1 MDMLLAQSIASL
13 SLPVAVFTTVL
24 LPVILAIGI
33 GGIIHSVFTPQELAT
48 NAAVGYAKF
57 SVLTEIYAVIA
68 ALTLVGS
75 WDIYQNSRDVI
86 QRETNALY
94 MLALSA
100 EAYGKPVQEELRV
113 AMRFS
118 IRNYASEVVGE
129 EWPVMQG
136 RGRTENSENAFQL
149 LAETFLTAEPLTDA
163 QRAIAP
169 NIPQWISNIS
179 ETRITR
185 LSMMS
190 RTISSIVWTL
200 LLASS
205 AAILAFQWFF
215 AGARSGI
222 HFAMG
227 IVISM
232 IIGGVLLTCL
242 KLAFPFNGDYPLL
255 SSRPF
260 LAIMEIR

>member
-1 MDMLLAQSIASL
+1 MDMLLAQDIASL
-13 SLPVAVFTTVL
+13 SLPVAAFITIL

-57 SVLTEIYAVIA
+57 GFLTEVYAVIA

-75 WDIYQNSRDVI
+75 WDIYQNSRDII

-94 MLALSA
+94 MLALSTETYSQPDQA
-100 EAYGKPVQEELRV
+100 ELRG

-129 EWPVMQG
+129 EWSVMQG
-136 RGRTENSENAFQL
+136 RGRSENSEDAFQVM
-149 LAETFLTAEPLTDA
+149 AKTFMSAEPQTNA
-163 QRAIAP
+163 QQAIAQ

-179 ETRITR
+179 ETRLAR
-185 LSMMS
+185 LSITS

-205 AAILAFQWFF
+205 VAILAFQWFF
-215 AGARSGI
+215 AGARLGI

-227 IVISM
+227 IFIST
-232 IIGGVLLTCL
+232 IIGGVLLTCV
-242 KLAFPFNGDYPLL
+242 KLAFPFSGEYPLL
-255 SSRPF
+255 STRPF
-260 LAIMEIR
+260 LVLMEIR